1 MPRFVVVTSK
11 LTMKKM
17 TLGVLAHVD
26 AGKTTLSE
34 AILYL
39 TGTTRKVGRVDK
51 GDTFLDSDSME
62 KARGI
67 TVFSKEAR
75 FSLQETEVI
84 LVDTPGHA
92 DFSAEM
98 ERTLRV
104 LDLAILVVSGVE
116 GVQSHTLTLMK
127 LMDLYRIPYLIFV
140 NKMDMLGASFERTM
154 EDIKRHADGAVDLRS
169 FAKDPRTGL
178 AQGEEAENAAT
189 CSEELMEEFFET
201 GSVSSESLSKAVMK
215 RELHPVVSGSA
226 LKMEG
231 VTELL
236 GLMDKLSW
244 QGEYPEDFG
253 ALVYK
258 ITRDPKG
265 NRLTHMK
272 ITGGVLRNK
281 MSLVTRDSEEGD
293 DDEETGLRGSRGEKE
308 EKVEQIRLYNGE
320 KFVTSTE
327 AGAGS
332 LVAVLGLKN
341 TYGGQGLGRE
351 AARKGAAPYL
361 EPALTYTVQLPPGE
375 DPAPALQKMRELEEE
390 DPTLKVTWEERTKE
404 IRVSVMGELE
414 KDLLRYKI
422 KDRFDLDVSFGL
434 GRVIY
439 KETITAPVEG
449 IGHYEPLRHY
459 AEVRLLLE
467 PLKEGSGLVFE
478 SAVPEDELAGNW
490 QRLILK
496 HLHERRFKGCM
507 TGSEITDMRISLI
520 AGRAHLKH
528 TEGGDFR
535 QATYRAVRQGL
546 RKALDQGKAR
556 LLEPMYDFVI
566 KVDRKHIGRVMTDM
580 DRLGANCALGEQLEN
595 DLVEIRGRGPVSTLR
610 EYQMELN
617 SFSEGSGRFEPVP
630 GGYGPCHD
638 SDEVAENIGYD
649 CDKDVYNPCGSV
661 FTDHGAG
668 VYVEWDLVDDIA
680 HTEGGLRGLSPDLN
694 AQPGGYDALTGAST
708 GLQASSASSA
718 SAASA
723 SQASASSAKI
733 EKDLKAIFERTY
745 GKSKRDE
752 QLLKEARSRATRRP
766 EATVDNYP
774 KPNPKSAKG
783 RAPSYLIIDGYNL
796 LFAWDE
802 FKSLREANIDGAREA
817 LIEILM
823 NYQGY
828 TGTGMTLVFDGY
840 RLKGNAGETMEYG
853 DMKVVYTGEGVT
865 ADRFIE
871 EAVFELAK
879 NYDITVVTSDRSV
892 QMAAMGDGAGR
903 LSARDLYLNVAGTS
917 QEIREKLEKYKTFR
931 NRPFEEVFSDKD

>member
-1 MPRFVVVTSK
+1 
-11 LTMKKM
+11 MKKM

-75 FSLQETEVI
+75 FSLQETEVT

-98 ERTLRV
+98 ERALNV
-104 LDLAILVVSGVE
+104 LDLAILVISGVE

-127 LMDLYRIPYLIFV
+127 LMDLYKIPYLIFV

-154 EDIKRHADGAVDLRS
+154 EDIKRHAEGAVDLRE
-169 FAKDPRTGL
+169 FAKDPRAGFT
-178 AQGEEAENAAT
+178 QGEEAENAAA
-189 CSEELMEEFFET
+189 CSEGLMEEFFDT
-201 GSVSSESLSKAVMK
+201 GSVSAESLSRAVMN
-215 RELHPVVSGSA
+215 REIHPVTSGSA

-231 VTELL
+231 VEELL

-244 QGEYPEDFG
+244 EGEYPEEFG

-272 ITGGVLRNK
+272 ITGGVLKNK
-281 MSLVTRDSEEGD
+281 MSLKTLDLEDKE
-293 DDEETGLRGSRGEKE
+293 DEEESRGSRGEKE
-308 EKVEQIRLYNGE
+308 EKVEQIRLYNGD
-320 KFVTSTE
+320 KFVTTGE

-332 LVAVLGLKN
+332 LCAVLGLKN
-341 TYGGQGLGRE
+341 TYGGQGLGYE

-361 EPALTYTVQLPPGE
+361 EPALTYTLALPPGE

-467 PLKEGSGLVFE
+467 PLKEGSGLAFE
-478 SAVPEDELAGNW
+478 SAVPEDDLAGNW

-507 TGSEITDMRISLI
+507 TGSEITDM
-520 AGRAHLKH
+520 
-528 TEGGDFR
+528 
-535 QATYRAVRQGL
+535 
-546 RKALDQGKAR
+546 
-556 LLEPMYDFVI
+556 
-566 KVDRKHIGRVMTDM
+566 
-580 DRLGANCALGEQLEN
+580 
-595 DLVEIRGRGPVSTLR
+595 
-610 EYQMELN
+610 
-617 SFSEGSGRFEPVP
+617 
-630 GGYGPCHD
+630 
-638 SDEVAENIGYD
+638 
-649 CDKDVYNPCGSV
+649 
-661 FTDHGAG
+661 
-668 VYVEWDLVDDIA
+668 
-680 HTEGGLRGLSPDLN
+680 
-694 AQPGGYDALTGAST
+694 
-708 GLQASSASSA
+708 
-718 SAASA
+718 
-723 SQASASSAKI
+723 
-733 EKDLKAIFERTY
+733 
-745 GKSKRDE
+745 
-752 QLLKEARSRATRRP
+752 
-766 EATVDNYP
+766 
-774 KPNPKSAKG
+774 
-783 RAPSYLIIDGYNL
+783 
-796 LFAWDE
+796 
-802 FKSLREANIDGAREA
+802 
-817 LIEILM
+817 
-823 NYQGY
+823 
-828 TGTGMTLVFDGY
+828 
-840 RLKGNAGETMEYG
+840 
-853 DMKVVYTGEGVT
+853 
-865 ADRFIE
+865 
-871 EAVFELAK
+871 
-879 NYDITVVTSDRSV
+879 
-892 QMAAMGDGAGR
+892 
-903 LSARDLYLNVAGTS
+903 
-917 QEIREKLEKYKTFR
+917 
-931 NRPFEEVFSDKD
+931 